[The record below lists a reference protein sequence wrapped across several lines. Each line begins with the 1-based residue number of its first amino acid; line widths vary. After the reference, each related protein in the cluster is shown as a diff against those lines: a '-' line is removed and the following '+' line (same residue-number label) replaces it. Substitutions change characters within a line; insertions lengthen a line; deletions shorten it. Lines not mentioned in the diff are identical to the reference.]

1 MLQNQ
6 QFRKNLRSEVFSQTW
21 RDDARLLCCGG
32 SDPYCPPFARGCA
45 ALGDD
50 LTQSIFWMVRAA
62 HRCSRP
68 SLWIPLRLNQRGAD
82 AWGNLRFGP
91 LEMLRGPWLDVP
103 RDVWVPRTNSTPQE
117 PGPIHADI
125 VRDNAPDTQCRLRM
139 DAKTFAQGIN
149 GDFPVHVALRVP
161 LDDGLSREEPHL
173 HG

>member
-1 MLQNQ
+1 MG
-6 QFRKNLRSEVFSQTW
+6 
-21 RDDARLLCCGG
+21 DDARLLCCEVP
-32 SDPYCPPFARGCA
+32 DPYRSLVARRCG
-45 ALGDD
+45 ALFYV
-50 LTQSIFWMVRAA
+50 LTQSIFRDDRAA

-68 SLWIPLRLNQRGAD
+68 SLWIPLRLNQRGAY

-91 LEMLRGPWLDVP
+91 LEMLRGPWLDGP
-103 RDVWVPRTNSTPQE
+103 RDVWVPRTNGTPQE